1 MIETIISKD
10 IAFLENAINH
20 REKYF
25 TRIVDFTRKRKLD
38 YQGLAMM
45 VINLP
50 RKSLS
55 VEIED
60 LLERIDLQSVDYTK
74 SAFCHARLKLQ
85 PCFFKEWYECQN
97 QSFYDTQN
105 YQTWKGF
112 RLMGIDG
119 SRGYLASTESL
130 IAEFGTQDNQHGGY
144 PMCQYLFGQDLLNNL
159 CCYAEVAPVNTSET
173 AMLLPWLS
181 TVPADTLC
189 IYDRLFVSAMLCYL
203 HIQKGIPFVM
213 RCKLSHN
220 QVVKNFVASGKTDEI
235 VTFNFTS
242 KSIAQLKHQGYKV
255 TAKQGVT
262 VRLIRVILDSG
273 ETEILVTSLLDKEL
287 YPAKVFKGLYA
298 KRWGVET
305 SIGCLKNQL
314 QIELASGQS
323 PLAVKQD
330 FFASIFTYNLQ
341 SIFIHSV
348 QKKINQINKRRKH
361 QYQVN
366 RNVTLGILKGR
377 MLRLFIK
384 PIPGLAKQLQHRFIK
399 HLTECKKN
407 QAIKNP
413 RKKKAQRINGKYR
426 PLTNYKRAI

>member
-10 IAFLENAINH
+10 TAFLENAINH

-25 TRIVDFTRKRKLD
+25 TRVEDFTRKRKLD

-60 LLERIDLQSVDYTK
+60 LLERFDLQAVNYSK
-74 SAFCHARLKLQ
+74 SAFCHARHKLQ

-97 QSFYDTQN
+97 QAFYDQQN

-119 SRGYLASTESL
+119 SRGYLANTPSL
-130 IAEFGTQDNQHGGY
+130 INEFGTQANQHGGY

-159 CCYAEVAPVNTSET
+159 CCYADIAPVNTSET
-173 AMLLPWLS
+173 AMLLPWLANMP
-181 TVPADTLC
+181 TNTLC

-220 QVVKNFVASGKTDEI
+220 QVVKNFVASGATDEI

-242 KSIAQLKHQGYKV
+242 DAVAQLKNQGYCV
-255 TAKQGVT
+255 TTKQGVT
-262 VRLIRVILDSG
+262 VRLIRVTLDSG
-273 ETEILVTSLLDKEL
+273 MTEVLVTSLINREL
-287 YPAKVFKGLYA
+287 YPAEEFKGLYG

-314 QIELASGQS
+314 QIELTSGQS

-330 FFASIFTYNLQ
+330 YFASIFTYNLQ

-348 QKKINQINKRRKH
+348 QPKVDQINERRKH

-377 MLRLFIK
+377 MLRLFIN
-384 PIPGLAKQLQHRFIK
+384 PIPDLVTYLQQKFVC
-399 HLTECKKN
+399 HLTECKRN
-407 QAIKNP
+407 QGIKNP
-413 RKKKAQRINGKYR
+413 RNKKAQRINGKYR